1 MSSNPT
7 TTTTPPTAVP
17 TARAIARD
25 VRITATKARRVVDL
39 VRGRSVPEADAIL
52 KFAPQ
57 AAAYDVRKVLL
68 SAAANAENTLGA
80 SADELVVRA
89 AFVDEGQTWKRMRPR
104 SRSQAFRILKRTS
117 HITVIVGP
125 ADEAGAAGSKGKTGR
140 GRAIRSTGKGNR

>member
-1 MSSNPT
+1 M
-7 TTTTPPTAVP
+7 TTPSTRVVAAP

-39 VRGRSVPEADAIL
+39 VRGHSVREADAIL
-52 KFAPQ
+52 QFAPQ

-68 SAAANAENTLGA
+68 SATANAENTFGA
-80 SADELVVRA
+80 SADELLVRA
-89 AFVDEGQTWKRMRPR
+89 AFVDEGSTWKRMRPR

-117 HITVIVGP
+117 HITIVVGP
-125 ADEAGAAGSKGKTGR
+125 ADNAGAAGPKGKTGR

>member
-1 MSSNPT
+1 MTVNTNSAEAAT
-7 TTTTPPTAVP
+7 P

-39 VRGRSVPEADAIL
+39 VRGHSVREADAIL
-52 KFAPQ
+52 QFAPQ

-68 SAAANAENTLGA
+68 SAAANAENKFGA
-80 SADELVVRA
+80 SVDELLVRA
-89 AFVDEGQTWKRMRPR
+89 AFVDEGSTWKRMRPR

-117 HITVIVGP
+117 HITIVVGP

>member
-1 MSSNPT
+1 MSTPS
-7 TTTTPPTAVP
+7 TTPAAVTP

-39 VRGRSVPEADAIL
+39 VRGRSVREADAIL

-57 AAAYDVRKVLL
+57 AAAYDVRKVVL
-68 SAAANAENTLGA
+68 SAAANAENTFGA

-89 AFVDEGQTWKRMRPR
+89 AFVDEGSTWKRMRPR

-125 ADEAGAAGSKGKTGR
+125 ADEPGVAGSKGKTGR